1 VEPPDLRIDF
11 VRSGGFAGLTLE
23 TSVDTGELTPEE
35 RAETERLVSVVEAAE
50 VPEGTR
56 PGVDRFQY
64 DLTITRGSDSKHIS
78 VGENDLTPEVKALS
92 DWLLERARRGD

>member
-1 VEPPDLRIDF
+1 VEAPGLRIDF
-11 VRSGGFAGLTLE
+11 TRSGGFAGVTFE

-35 RAETERLVSVVEAAE
+35 REEAERLVSVVEAAE

-64 DLTITRGSDSKHIS
+64 DLTITRGSDSKHLS
-78 VGENDLTPEVKALS
+78 VGESDLTPELKALS
-92 DWLLERARRGD
+92 NWLLERARRGD